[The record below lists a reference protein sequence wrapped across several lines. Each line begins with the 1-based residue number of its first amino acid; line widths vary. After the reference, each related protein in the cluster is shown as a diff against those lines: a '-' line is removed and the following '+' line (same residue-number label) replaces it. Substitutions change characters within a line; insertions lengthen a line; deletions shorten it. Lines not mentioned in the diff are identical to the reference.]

1 LSLAVTLRVAV
12 ATNDLAGLVF
22 VALAVGLVALLA
34 DGYRFAAT
42 DSPRSSGV
50 PSGWRSRWRSSSRGV
65 ATAVDGRHRTHR
77 WMADVRRHTKAPFLV
92 SVADAFLG
100 IGRVLAE
107 AGQ

>member
-12 ATNDLAGLVF
+12 AINDLAGLVF
-22 VALAVGLVALLA
+22 VALAVWQVALLA

-65 ATAVDGRHRTHR
+65 ATAVDG
-77 WMADVRRHTKAPFLV
+77 D
-92 SVADAFLG
+92 
-100 IGRVLAE
+100 I
-107 AGQ
+107 